1 MKLQLLLYLS
11 LILICYGCAKSF
23 LEEKPD
29 AEIVNPKTL
38 ADCRSLLENDGRL
51 GGGLNFSFPSLGQL
65 ASDEYYYDQSTW
77 QSTVFVQER
86 NAYIWADDIY
96 EGNPQIAEWNNC
108 YYAIYIC
115 NVVLDVLKDIKLTA
129 ANKAEYNDIKGTALF
144 FRAIW
149 NFALAETFC
158 MPYDKRTATAELG
171 IPLRYSA
178 NIDQLVQR
186 SSLEQTYRAILE
198 DLNQSVGLLGQNVP
212 SIYKNRP
219 CVAAANA
226 LLARIYLVMGNYEQA
241 LSHAEVSYKM
251 YNVLLDY
258 NKLNLAGDAVF
269 DRNNVEI
276 LFMSAQKGYSAT
288 SIGQF
293 APNTFVDSAL
303 IELYPPKDLRL
314 RAFFTFTKEQKANR
328 KSLYTTGV
336 NGTNLFNGLATDE
349 VLLILAE
356 CKARNGD
363 LDGAK
368 SLLENLFRNRF
379 SKVDIPAIHFKNADD
394 AVQQVLDE
402 RRKELLFRGM
412 RWSDVRRLNVEG
424 RNISFKRKLGDK
436 EYVLPPNS
444 LKYAFLLPLQE
455 IQFSSLTQNKR

>member
-1 MKLQLLLYLS
+1 MKLQILLYLG
-11 LILICYGCAKSF
+11 LILLCYGCSKSF

-29 AEIVNPKTL
+29 ADIVNPKTL

-51 GGGLNFSFPSLGQL
+51 GIGLNFSFPSLGQL

-86 NAYIWADDIY
+86 NAYVWADDIY

-115 NVVLDVLKDIKLTA
+115 NVVLDVLKDIDLTV

-158 MPYDKRTATAELG
+158 LPYDKRTASNEMG
-171 IPLRYSA
+171 IPLRYSP
-178 NIDQLVQR
+178 NIDQLLQR
-186 SSLEQTYRAILE
+186 ASLEQTYAAILD
-198 DLNQSVGLLGQNVP
+198 DLQQSLGLLQSNMP
-212 SIYKNRP
+212 SSIRSRP
-219 CVAAANA
+219 NLAAANGM
-226 LLARIYLVMGNYEQA
+226 LARIYLVMANYEQA
-241 LSHAEVSYKM
+241 LKFADASDKAYR
-251 YNVLLDY
+251 VLLDY
-258 NKLNLAGDAVF
+258 NQLSREEDAVF
-269 DRNNVEI
+269 DRNNAEV
-276 LFMSAQKGYSAT
+276 LFMSTQRGYLSTAT
-288 SIGQF
+288 GRL

-303 IELYPPKDLRL
+303 IELYHPKDLRL
-314 RAFFTFTKEQKANR
+314 EAFFTFNKARKANR
-328 KSLYTTGV
+328 KSLYASGLSTS
-336 NGTNLFNGLATDE
+336 NCFNGLATDE

-356 CKARNGD
+356 CHARKGN
-363 LDGAK
+363 LDEAK
-368 SLLENLFRNRF
+368 QLLENLFRNRF
-379 SKVDIPAIHFKNADD
+379 PKTDIPVVSFRNADD

-424 RNISFKRKLGDK
+424 RNIPFKRKLDDK
-436 EYVLPPNS
+436 EYLLEPNS
-444 LKYAFLLPLQE
+444 LKYAFLLPIQE
-455 IQFSSLTQNKR
+455 IQFSGLTQNKR